1 MTNIFPDNFELPPP
15 TCAFLATKARMTKR
29 RKDKGTKM
37 PIRKTMKYVR
47 NLQLVSK
54 H

>member
-37 PIRKTMKYVR
+37 PIRKTKISR
-47 NLQLVSK
+47 L
-54 H
+54 

>member
-1 MTNIFPDNFELPPP
+1 MIKKKNMTNIFPDNFELPPP

-37 PIRKTMKYVR
+37 PIRKTKISR
-47 NLQLVSK
+47 L
-54 H
+54 